1 MKKMAWTLILALL
14 VSVMAFVPAS
24 AEGEYSQAPML
35 DALVESG
42 ELAPVEERLP
52 ETPKQ
57 AHEILDEYL
66 DMEVGNYGGT
76 LRFVTAVVNWDA
88 DAFIGMNEGLLSM
101 SSTNSGE
108 ILPNVVEEYT
118 ANEDNT
124 EFTFKLRKGLK
135 WSDGVEVTMED
146 VKFGIENVVFNE
158 ELTPVVSNWMRD
170 GGIAAGE
177 PMTFEVIDD
186 LTFKITF
193 NTPYGGFLVHASAS
207 GWKGYTEFIKPA
219 HYLKKYHKDFAEEC
233 HGSLEAY
240 YEFMQP
246 FSDIVGYDD
255 VSADSN
261 WTYAFSQL
269 DMTNWELSDPNDALT
284 TVYFPGLVESNF
296 PHLYPW
302 IMTNYEA
309 GMTVW
314 ERNPYYFKVDEDGQQ
329 LPYFDKVTSVLVEDM
344 EMVQMSYMSGN
355 ADFGR
360 ESATID
366 NISLYKENEATSGL
380 TAYTTS
386 SHVVSL
392 AYHLNLNY
400 GMNTDGTVKDDE
412 YSQAWQ
418 ECVSDPRFL
427 QAVQYAIDGEEI
439 LDTVYNGFGTINP
452 ISDCIGDT
460 DAANDLLDEMGM
472 LDIDGDGYR
481 ETPSGKKFSYMIWNS
496 AETSCMTPNSE
507 FWVEYMANIGL
518 QFGVNP
524 SDQTNIRNAWAA
536 NEVPCSVFWC
546 GAAGLWYEIGW
557 NHDQWAPL
565 WADWY
570 GNGGMNGDERAADY
584 LEPPQAVKDY
594 YASIDNMMVVDPSV
608 ASTELHSYQNQ
619 AMKDIGGLIMPMDSI
634 DQCVVIN
641 SDIGNVPTGGIG
653 IGWNYSIEQMFY
665 NNPDQH

>member
-24 AEGEYSQAPML
+24 AEGEYTQAPML

-76 LRFVTAVVNWDA
+76 LRFITSVVNWDA
-88 DAFIGMNEGLLSM
+88 DCFIGMNEGLLSM

-108 ILPNVVEEYT
+108 ILPNIVEEYT

-135 WSDGVEVTMED
+135 WSDGVEVTMDD
-146 VKFGIENVVFNE
+146 VIFGIENVCFNE
-158 ELTPVVSNWMRD
+158 ELTPSIASWMRD
-170 GGIAAGE
+170 GGVNTGD

-193 NTPYGGFLVHASAS
+193 KTPYGGFLVHASAS
-207 GWKGYTEFIKPA
+207 GWKGYTEMIKPA
-219 HYLKKYHKDFAEEC
+219 HYLKKFHKDFAEEC

-255 VSADSN
+255 VSADTN
-261 WTYAFSQL
+261 WTYTFNQI
-269 DMTNWELSDPNDALT
+269 DMTNWELTDPNDALT
-284 TVYFPGLVESNF
+284 TEYFPGLVESNF

-302 IMTNYEA
+302 IMVKYE
-309 GMTVW
+309 GGITVW

-329 LPYFDKVTSVLVEDM
+329 LPYFDKVTSTLVEDM
-344 EMVQMSYMSGN
+344 EMVQMAYMSGQ

-386 SHVVSL
+386 SHVNSL
-392 AYHLNLNY
+392 SYNINLNF
-400 GMNTDGTVKDDE
+400 GMNVDGSIKDDD
-412 YSQAWQ
+412 YSKAWQ

-427 QAVQYAIDGEEI
+427 KAMQLAIDAEEI
-439 LDTVYNGFGTINP
+439 LDTVYNGFGVINP
-452 ISDCIGDT
+452 RYECTGDA

-481 ETPSGKKFSYMIWNS
+481 ETPSGLKFSYMIWNS

-524 SDQTNIRNAWAA
+524 SDSSNIRTAWEA
-536 NEVPCSVFWC
+536 NEVPVSVFWC
-546 GAAGLWYEIGW
+546 GACGLWYELGW
-557 NHDQWAPL
+557 NQSQWAPL
-565 WADWY
+565 WNQWKAK
-570 GNGGMNGDERAADY
+570 GGLAGDEDAAAY
-584 LEPPQAVKDY
+584 PEPPQAVKDY
-594 YASIDNMMVVDPSV
+594 YASVDNMMVVDPSI
-608 ASTELHSYQNQ
+608 ASTELHDFQHRTMQ
-619 AMKDIGGLIMPMDSI
+619 EVGGMIMPMESI